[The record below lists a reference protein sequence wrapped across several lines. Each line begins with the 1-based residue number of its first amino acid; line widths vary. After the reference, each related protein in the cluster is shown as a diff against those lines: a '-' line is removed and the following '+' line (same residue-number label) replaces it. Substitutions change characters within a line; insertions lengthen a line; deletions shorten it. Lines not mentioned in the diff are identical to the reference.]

1 MGSGRGVRMEASKE
15 SAEADTAV
23 HGGASSSSTS
33 GGGEDS
39 GQNVPRDFDAV
50 GSEDDSTPLGDDEEV
65 ETGPTVIVGEDGQ
78 EYMLLGEHDDSFP
91 EHGRED
97 VVIEDE
103 EEEEEGDEE

>member
-1 MGSGRGVRMEASKE
+1 MEASKE

-50 GSEDDSTPLGDDEEV
+50 RSEDDSTPLGDDEEV

-78 EYMLLGEHDDSFP
+78 EYMLLGGTAVALDFHFLSALRVMFMC
-91 EHGRED
+91 RLD
-97 VVIEDE
+97 VEC
-103 EEEEEGDEE
+103 